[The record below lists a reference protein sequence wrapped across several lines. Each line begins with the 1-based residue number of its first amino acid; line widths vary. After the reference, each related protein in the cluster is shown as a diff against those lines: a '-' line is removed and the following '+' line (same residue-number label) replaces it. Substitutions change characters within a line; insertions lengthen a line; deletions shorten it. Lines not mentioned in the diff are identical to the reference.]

1 MAVDD
6 GSSSGGTP
14 GGGCSSFSIGDVLDK
29 YRMAVKKAELPMCDG
44 VDPMGWITRAE
55 TYFEVQGT
63 SEYVKIKLTDLSM
76 DGHTIHWFN
85 LLKETKDSLTW
96 LKLKRALIDCYG
108 GRSYDNP
115 FEESSDLH

>member
-14 GGGCSSFSIGDVLDK
+14 GGGGSSFSIGDVLDK

-63 SEYVKIKLTDLSM
+63 SVGVCQNQAYRPKY
-76 DGHTIHWFN
+76 GWPHN
-85 LLKETKDSLTW
+85 SLVQFVEG
-96 LKLKRALIDCYG
+96 DQG
-108 GRSYDNP
+108 QSYLVEV
-115 FEESSDLH
+115 EESSD